1 MSKYLRCQYFKK
13 NPWIKEFRAYIGSVE
28 FDSKYRAL
36 YKYLSTLNPGQY
48 FIVREMCRKN
58 PENHDLVVG
67 MCDIYYNMD
76 FFVNLEYDEETDR
89 IYIRPPTGGWK
100 PPYHPPDV
108 YSKIVKN
115 PKVWGVDPDD
125 L

>member
-13 NPWIKEFRAYIGSVE
+13 NPWIKEFRAYMGCVE
-28 FDSKYRAL
+28 FDNKYRAL

-89 IYIRPPTGGWK
+89 IYIRPPTGGCK

>member
-13 NPWIKEFRAYIGSVE
+13 NPWIKEFRAYMGCVE
-28 FDSKYRAL
+28 FDNKYRAL

-89 IYIRPPTGGWK
+89 IYIRPPTGGCK

-115 PKVWGVDPDD
+115 PKVWGVDPTD